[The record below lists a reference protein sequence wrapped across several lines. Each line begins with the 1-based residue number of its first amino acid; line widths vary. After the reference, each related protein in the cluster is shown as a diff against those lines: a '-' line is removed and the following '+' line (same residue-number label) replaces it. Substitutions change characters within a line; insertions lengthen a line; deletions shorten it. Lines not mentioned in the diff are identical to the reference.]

1 MFCVSMHFLQ
11 TLRQINKIH
20 NNKKS
25 LCKAMTLN
33 STHVIFGKSVAS
45 PLATSKVTNPKL
57 S

>member
-1 MFCVSMHFLQ
+1 MHFLQ